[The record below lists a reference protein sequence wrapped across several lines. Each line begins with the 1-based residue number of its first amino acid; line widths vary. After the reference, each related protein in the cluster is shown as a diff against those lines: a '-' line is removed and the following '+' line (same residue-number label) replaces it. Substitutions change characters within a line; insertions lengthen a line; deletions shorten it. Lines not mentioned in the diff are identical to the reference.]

1 MTKTFR
7 DIVRWAIA
15 LVCIVPAH
23 GQTDQHIVRLDMKD
37 RSRHGPPETLPVYIE
52 IATIQSDVEQG
63 IMFTYTIEN
72 NGSQTMQIL
81 DPIEYLSVLLISTLK
96 NGPGSLPGT
105 KPDANEC
112 RLRAMNKQE
121 LKAYHEDKLTRRPFE
136 VFEPEGVRRNRR
148 LKTVSD
154 IVPWVPDHKPIR
166 LNPPLTFS
174 EQFKIISAGKLT
186 LEPGE
191 YFQAVVQINRVVEN
205 YRAYNKSLQ
214 EPENVPAVVPHIISI
229 PPGTYSLRVSSS
241 IITNIKGIRWG
252 TSSDRITIQLG
263 EQNN

>member
-1 MTKTFR
+1 MTKQNYNMILLVT
-7 DIVRWAIA
+7 A
-15 LVCIVPAH
+15 LVCVIPVY
-23 GQTDQHIVRLDMKD
+23 GQTGEHIVRLDMKD

-52 IATIQSDVEQG
+52 IATVQPDVEQG

-81 DPIEYLSVLLISTLK
+81 DPIERLSVLLISTLK

-174 EQFKIISAGKLT
+174 EKFQIISAGKLT

-191 YFQAVVQINRVVEN
+191 HFQAVVQINRVVEN

-229 PPGTYSLRVSSS
+229 PPGTYNLYVFSS
-241 IITNIKGIRWG
+241 ISTNIKEIRWG
-252 TSSDRITIQLG
+252 TSSDLITIQLG